1 MTPPDSNPTAP
12 PTVAPASD
20 EEISGYGGEIAI
32 YQRGVDR
39 YLHCVQCDASP
50 GSMGGHRP
58 GCDFTV
64 WPRIKA
70 RIEADRAEVSRLRAR
85 VAELEE
91 MYGELQDW
99 VGEQMTPPDVVED
112 ALVQI
117 VAKAEHFIP
126 PHAYGDNVAACEFAN
141 LLEQIHSIA
150 RAALKPE
157 PARGS
162 EKP

>member
-1 MTPPDSNPTAP
+1 M
-12 PTVAPASD
+12 V
-20 EEISGYGGEIAI
+20 
-32 YQRGVDR
+32 
-39 YLHCVQCDASP
+39 
-50 GSMGGHRP
+50 
-58 GCDFTV
+58 
-64 WPRIKA
+64 A
-70 RIEADRAEVSRLRAR
+70 RIEADRAESDRLRAR

-126 PHAYGDNVAACEFAN
+126 PYAYGDNEAACEFAN

-150 RAALKPE
+150 RAALKSE
-157 PARGS
+157 PR
-162 EKP
+162 

>member
-1 MTPPDSNPTAP
+1 MTPPDPKPTAP
-12 PTVAPASD
+12 PTVASLRIPVLPAHGAIVPATD
-20 EEISGYGGEIAI
+20 EEISGWLCGG
-32 YQRGVDR
+32 RD
-39 YLHCVQCDASP
+39 
-50 GSMGGHRP
+50 GG
-58 GCDFTV
+58 CED
-64 WPRIKA
+64 WPECEYCRMVA
-70 RIEADRAEVSRLRAR
+70 RIEADRAESDRLRAR

-126 PHAYGDNVAACEFAN
+126 PYAYGDNEAACEFAN

-157 PARGS
+157 PR
-162 EKP
+162 